1 MQMGHLMKVSGM
13 QTTRV
18 VLGSRLG
25 QTGPFTMDHIKTA
38 KRMVKEHLSKLTV
51 ANIKENLR
59 IMKSLDMVSTN
70 GPMEEYMRVT
80 GKQT

>member
-1 MQMGHLMKVSGM
+1 
-13 QTTRV
+13 
-18 VLGSRLG
+18 
-25 QTGPFTMDHIKTA
+25 
-38 KRMVKEHLSKLTV
+38 MVKEHLSKLTV

-80 GKQT
+80 GKQTRCMAKVN